1 MANLL
6 NSLDTVS
13 IYVGT
18 YRKYNEGSL
27 FGKWLNLSDYS
38 DYDKL
43 IEAMKDLHKDEKDPE
58 FMFQDYECSPFF
70 VNLKLIGESYLSK
83 DIYEIADQINTSGLE
98 VEVVEAYLDCIGYY
112 SKDLDE
118 LLERISDSYYG
129 EYDSDE
135 DFAQH
140 ILEEDGT
147 IPENLP
153 SCLYID
159 WEMTA
164 KHLMYDYSASNGYYF
179 RN

>member
-1 MANLL
+1 MQ
-6 NSLDTVS
+6 S
-13 IYVGT
+13 
-18 YRKYNEGSL
+18 
-27 FGKWLNLSDYS
+27 
-38 DYDKL
+38 
-43 IEAMKDLHKDEKDPE
+43 
-58 FMFQDYECSPFF
+58 FF

-147 IPENLP
+147 IPENLLLA
-153 SCLYID
+153 CILI
-159 WEMTA
+159 
-164 KHLMYDYSASNGYYF
+164 G
-179 RN
+179 R

>member
-1 MANLL
+1 MQ
-6 NSLDTVS
+6 S
-13 IYVGT
+13 
-18 YRKYNEGSL
+18 
-27 FGKWLNLSDYS
+27 
-38 DYDKL
+38 
-43 IEAMKDLHKDEKDPE
+43 
-58 FMFQDYECSPFF
+58 FF

-83 DIYEIADQINTSGLE
+83 DIYETAQQINDSGLE
-98 VEVVEAYLDCIGYY
+98 VEIIEAYLDSIGYY
-112 SKDLDE
+112 NKDIDE
-118 LLERISDSYYG
+118 LLEQISDSYYG
-129 EYDSDE
+129 AYDSDE

-140 ILEEDGT
+140 ILKEDGT